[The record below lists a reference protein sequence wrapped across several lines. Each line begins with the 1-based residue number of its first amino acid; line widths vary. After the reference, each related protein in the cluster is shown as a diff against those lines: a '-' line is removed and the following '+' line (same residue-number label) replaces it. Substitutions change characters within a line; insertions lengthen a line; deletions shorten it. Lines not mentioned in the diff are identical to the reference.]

1 MDTPAGE
8 NNGRVTMAV
17 IGQKLD
23 DLTSDVSDLV
33 QMFRADHDKLTEVC
47 TKWQDLDT
55 LKKAVIGNIVAVI
68 ATAVAAIL
76 ALIGQTQ

>member
-1 MDTPAGE
+1 MDSPTEG
-8 NNGRVTMAV
+8 NNGRITLAV
-17 IGQKLD
+17 LGQKLD
-23 DLTSDVSDLV
+23 ALTDDVSDLV

>member
-1 MDTPAGE
+1 MDSPTEG
-8 NNGRVTMAV
+8 NNGRITLAV
-17 IGQKLD
+17 LGQKLD
-23 DLTSDVSDLV
+23 ALTDDVSDLV

-76 ALIGQTQ
+76 ALIGQAQ